1 MIPEYSRVNRIIRDI
16 PSSYIKAG
24 NKRSS
29 LRQDIH
35 NEMDKRGTQC
45 RCIRCREIRGRSVA
59 EESLTLNDLCYHPQ
73 FAEEHFLNYSTD
85 TDHLAGYLRLSL
97 PQLDTPAAQA
107 IYQQVWSAIPELK
120 DCAIIREVH
129 IYGQSL
135 QFGAEKNGAAQHVGL
150 GSTLIE
156 KAAALSQERGFS
168 KLAVIAAIGTRQYY
182 KERGFT
188 GGNLYMIRDL

>member
-1 MIPEYSRVNRIIRDI
+1 M
-16 PSSYIKAG
+16 
-24 NKRSS
+24 
-29 LRQDIH
+29 
-35 NEMDKRGTQC
+35 
-45 RCIRCREIRGRSVA
+45 
-59 EESLTLNDLCYHPQ
+59 
-73 FAEEHFLNYSTD
+73 
-85 TDHLAGYLRLSL
+85 
-97 PQLDTPAAQA
+97 
-107 IYQQVWSAIPELK
+107 K

-156 KAAALSQERGFS
+156 KAAAISKERGFP